1 MGRSGLFV
9 LFLAVWFGLVW
20 FEKLL
25 WKEKVHTYHAW
36 ASLV

>member
-9 LFLAVWFGLVW
+9 LFLAVLFGLVW